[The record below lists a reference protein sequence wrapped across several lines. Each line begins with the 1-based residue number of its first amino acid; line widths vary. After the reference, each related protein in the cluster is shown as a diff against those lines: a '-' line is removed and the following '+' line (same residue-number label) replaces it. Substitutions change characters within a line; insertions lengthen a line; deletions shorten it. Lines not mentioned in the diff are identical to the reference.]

1 MLLSYKLRF
10 RSSFL
15 PSRDCH
21 ERVNKQLFKWLFFG
35 VRLLMVHVVQSAL
48 ESRRGFVEACDSI
61 TSLRHL
67 RLSCLKEGRNS
78 WIPSCQQTRTWPL
91 WLYLHWDSPL
101 KSSNFNRK
109 TKQRVFFG
117 YTNIWTDIKYE
128 FQFSIAW
135 FTSPTAPAFFMPY
148 HVVCLHFSCSLS
160 RRRQRIKM
168 WNSFER

>member
-67 RLSCLKEGRNS
+67 RLSCFKEGRNS

-109 TKQRVFFG
+109 KENKESSSATQIFGQTSNMNFNFPSHDSHRQR
-117 YTNIWTDIKYE
+117 
-128 FQFSIAW
+128 
-135 FTSPTAPAFFMPY
+135 
-148 HVVCLHFSCSLS
+148 LRLFSCHIMLYVYIFLALS
-160 RRRQRIKM
+160 QGDDD
-168 WNSFER
+168 E